1 MKKENAPYFS
11 LAFLTGL
18 NLFNY
23 LDRYVLPAVLTPL
36 QKDLHLNASDAGW
49 ANTAFMLGYF
59 VTSPFFGYLG
69 DRFSRKWLIAFGIFV
84 WSLGTTLTAFSTGF
98 ALLLAF
104 RVLVGLGEA
113 SYATLSPAWLS
124 DLFPPARR
132 NNALTIFYVAI
143 PVGSALG
150 FIAGGQVLH
159 HAESS
164 LFVALKHLCTRYGGA
179 AGVGQGDWRAAFLLA
194 GAPGLLLALGL
205 LFLREPARGETELDD
220 TAPAVASHA
229 TPTLR
234 DVAALFRL
242 ADFNLVL
249 AGYTAYTFALAAF
262 AFWAAKFL
270 NEVHG
275 VKYENADDFFGKT
288 LVITGLVATMLG
300 GFAATAWQRR
310 FRAGYST
317 LLAVSV
323 LLAVPAAAVAFLA
336 HDTVLS
342 EGCLAAAMFLLFLPT
357 GPINTLIVESVPVML
372 RASAMAL
379 SIFVIHL
386 FGDLWSPLI
395 VGKLSD
401 LWTVAGHS
409 ETGLQRAVLILPAVL
424 VIAAVFWGWLA
435 WRQAHTVKDAPA
447 EKNASAVA
455 VVSLANVSNVT
466 PRADATA
473 CAVSRVCAGSQR
485 LPRYGTGARY
495 GQSVSTM

>member
-1 MKKENAPYFS
+1 MKKDNVAYLS

-23 LDRYVLPAVLTPL
+23 LDRYVLPAVLAPL
-36 QKDLHLNASDAGW
+36 QKDLHLSAGDAGW

-69 DRFSRKWLIAFGIFV
+69 DRFARKWLIALGIFV

-98 ALLLAF
+98 GLLLVF
-104 RVLVGLGEA
+104 RVLVGVGEA
-113 SYATLSPAWLS
+113 SYATLSPAWIS
-124 DLFPPARR
+124 DLFSPAKR

-150 FIAGGQVLH
+150 FIAGGRVLH
-159 HAESS
+159 FAGSS
-164 LFVALKHLCTRYGGA
+164 LLVALKNFCGHFIGPINA
-179 AGVGQGDWRAAFLLA
+179 SEGDWRPAFLLA

-205 LFLREPARGETELDD
+205 LFLREPARGEAENTDGSRAS
-220 TAPAVASHA
+220 TAHA
-229 TPTLR
+229 APSLR
-234 DVAALFRL
+234 DLAALFRIP
-242 ADFNLVL
+242 DFNLVL
-249 AGYTAYTFALAAF
+249 VGYTAYTFALAAF

-270 NEVHG
+270 NEVHS
-275 VKYENADDFFGKT
+275 VKYENADDFFGKA
-288 LVITGLVATMLG
+288 LVITGLLATLVG

-317 LLAVSV
+317 LLTVSV
-323 LLAVPAAAVAFLA
+323 SLAIPVAAVAFL
-336 HDTVLS
+336 TTSTLLS
-342 EGCLAAAMFLLFLPT
+342 QWCLAAAMFLLFLPT

-401 LWTVAGHS
+401 AWTVAGHPGA
-409 ETGLQRAVLILPAVL
+409 GLQRAVLILPVALAV
-424 VIAAVFWGWLA
+424 AAVFWGGLA
-435 WRQAHTVKDAPA
+435 WRQAHTVT
-447 EKNASAVA
+447 NAQGGKTFPPSP
-455 VVSLANVSNVT
+455 S
-466 PRADATA
+466 
-473 CAVSRVCAGSQR
+473 
-485 LPRYGTGARY
+485 
-495 GQSVSTM
+495 SV

>member
-1 MKKENAPYFS
+1 MKKGDHPY
-11 LAFLTGL
+11 LGLTFLTGL

-23 LDRYVLPAVLTPL
+23 LDRYVLPAVLSPL
-36 QKDLHLNASDAGW
+36 QKDLHLSAGDAGW

-69 DRFSRKWLIAFGIFV
+69 DRFPRKWLIAFGIFV

-150 FIAGGQVLH
+150 FIIGGLVLG

-164 LFVALKHLCTRYGGA
+164 PLLNALKGFCTRFGGA
-179 AGVGQGDWRAAFLLA
+179 AGVGEGNWRPAFLLA

-205 LFLREPARGETELDD
+205 LFLREPARGETEDGD
-220 TAPAVASHA
+220 PSQAYADHHK
-229 TPTLR
+229 PTLR
-234 DVAALFRL
+234 DIANLFRL

-249 AGYTAYTFALAAF
+249 VGYTAYTFALAAF
-262 AFWAAKFL
+262 GFWAAKFL
-270 NEVHG
+270 NQVHE
-275 VKYENADDFFGKT
+275 VKYEDADHFFGLT
-288 LVITGLVATMLG
+288 LVVTGLVATMAG

-317 LLAVSV
+317 LLALSV
-323 LLAVPAAAVAFLA
+323 LLSVPVAATAFLTK
-336 HDTVLS
+336 DTRWS
-342 EGCLAAAMFLLFLPT
+342 EVCLAGAMFLLFLPT

-395 VGKLSD
+395 VGKLADAWS
-401 LWTVAGHS
+401 VAGHP
-409 ETGLQRAVLILPAVL
+409 ETGLKSAVLILPAVL
-424 VIAAVFWGWLA
+424 LIAAAFWGWLA
-435 WRQAHTVKDAPA
+435 WRQAHLLNEAPA
-447 EKNASAVA
+447 GK
-455 VVSLANVSNVT
+455 T
-466 PRADATA
+466 PLR
-473 CAVSRVCAGSQR
+473 S
-485 LPRYGTGARY
+485 P
-495 GQSVSTM
+495 